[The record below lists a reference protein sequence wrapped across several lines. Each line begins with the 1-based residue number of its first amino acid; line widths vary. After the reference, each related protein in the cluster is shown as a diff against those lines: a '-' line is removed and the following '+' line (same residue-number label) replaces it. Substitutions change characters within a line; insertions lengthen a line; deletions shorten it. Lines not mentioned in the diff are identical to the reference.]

1 MGVAQ
6 NQMQGLATT
15 MLAAGAMFGKVNADI
30 DKAEAAKAAE
40 AENLQDKYLATNDE
54 ISTMSKEH
62 QELSDKINTA
72 SLTNEDVKDDPELKK
87 ARAGARNELNQQFT
101 DMQAAKRAQANLADK
116 VQAATQRNERTAAR
130 FKKLTHQTII
140 GGNR

>member
-15 MLAAGAMFGKVNADI
+15 ILAAGAMAGKVSADME
-30 DKAEAAKAAE
+30 KAEAAKSAE
-40 AENLQDKYLATNDE
+40 AESLQDKYLATNDE
-54 ISTMSKEH
+54 ISNMSKEH

-72 SLTNEDVKDDPELKK
+72 SLTNEDVKGDPELKA
-87 ARAGARNELNQQFT
+87 ARTGARNELNQQFT

-130 FKKLTHQTII
+130 FKRLTHQTII